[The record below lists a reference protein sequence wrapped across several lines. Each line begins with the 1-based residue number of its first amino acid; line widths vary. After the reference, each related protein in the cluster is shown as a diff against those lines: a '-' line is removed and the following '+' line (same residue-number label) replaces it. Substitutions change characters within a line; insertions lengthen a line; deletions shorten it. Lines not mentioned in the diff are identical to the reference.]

1 MALEIKGLGKE
12 FQQGDR
18 GIWAVKNISLTVP
31 DGTFLSIVGRSGS
44 GKSTLLNLIAGL
56 LEPTE
61 GDILLDEKSIVNLSD
76 EQASLLRNTQIGYIM
91 QGRSTLKNLNVLDNV
106 RLPFYLFPREGDIT
120 QRAEQILEQVGI
132 GHLKQA
138 YPAQL
143 SGGELRRVAIARALI
158 NAPKLLLADE
168 PTSDLD
174 AENTEEIMKLFRE
187 IANQGT
193 TVIMVTH
200 ELDTLRYGDE
210 IYRMESGSIQKEA
223 KSKE

>member
-18 GIWAVKNISLTVP
+18 EIWAVKNISLTVP

-210 IYRMESGSIQKEA
+210 IYRMESGSIHKEA

>member
-12 FQQGDR
+12 FRQGDR
-18 GIWAVKNISLTVP
+18 EVWAVKDINLSVP
-31 DGTFLSIVGRSGS
+31 GGTFLSIVGRSGS

-61 GDILLDEKSIVNLSD
+61 GDILLEGNSIVNLPD
-76 EQASLLRNTQIGYIM
+76 EQASLVRNSQIGYIM
-91 QGRSTLKNLNVLDNV
+91 QGRSTLKTLNVLDNV
-106 RLPFYLFPREGDIT
+106 RLPFYLAPREGEIT
-120 QRAEQILEQVGI
+120 QRAEQLLEQMGI

-158 NAPKLLLADE
+158 NDPKLLLADE

-174 AENTEEIMKLFRE
+174 TENTEGIMRLFRE
-187 IANQGT
+187 IADRGT

-200 ELDTLRYGDE
+200 ELDTLQYGDE
-210 IYRMESGSIQKEA
+210 IYRMESGRIQKE
-223 KSKE
+223 SVLP